1 MPCATDDLTPPCL
14 EALVA
19 GTVALMSCWAAPL
32 ESGPT
37 SPRQQRT
44 AMARK
49 IVANLYLLKHHPHA
63 SPGLRH
69 VMAMAHERWILAS
82 ESCSDASVVTH
93 TDPALAD
100 PMGLLPTSTLM
111 H

>member
-1 MPCATDDLTPPCL
+1 MSCTHDDLNPPCL

-19 GTVALMSCWAAPL
+19 GTFALMSCWATPL
-32 ESGPT
+32 EDTRTPL
-37 SPRQQRT
+37 RQQRT

-49 IVANLYLLKHHPHA
+49 IVSNLYLLKNHPHA

-69 VMAMAHERWILAS
+69 VMAMAHERWILAC
-82 ESCSDASVVTH
+82 ESSSDASVVTH
-93 TDPALAD
+93 PDPALAD
-100 PMGLLPTSTLM
+100 PLTLLPVSTLM